1 MGHEHDEADE
11 ASGAHEAYVAV
22 VEEREPF
29 QVHEIAVVSRAA
41 NQGSPK
47 ARRQARWFLGILVVG
62 PLVALA
68 VIGIVAFLFSG

>member
-1 MGHEHDEADE
+1 MANEHGEVHERYEAI
-11 ASGAHEAYVAV
+11 

-62 PLVALA
+62 PMIALA
-68 VIGIVAFLFSG
+68 VAGIVAFLFSG

>member
-1 MGHEHDEADE
+1 MATEHGKAY
-11 ASGAHEAYVAV
+11 EAYEAI

-47 ARRQARWFLGILVVG
+47 ARRQARWFLGILVAV
-62 PLVALA
+62 PAIALA
-68 VIGIVAFLFSG
+68 ATAIVAFLFSG